1 MRFNNILLAGA
12 FAVAYAQE
20 TTVTTVPGVA
30 TPTGVDAA
38 ASSAAAAINKCL
50 KECDATDSTCQ
61 ARCVS
66 VPAPSDAQA
75 IALDKCVGD
84 CDQGDGS
91 EAETNA
97 FAQCR
102 DQCIKE
108 HYFDADSTEDG
119 PVRVRVDAAA
129 GAAPREGR
137 EEEGRALRRLVGRR
151 RAEVGPVLEGGFL
164 GCEGED
170 VDVGGLHEL
179 LLDAGGG
186 DVDEV
191 TGLVVSFGLL
201 AGWLACMLG

>member
-38 ASSAAAAINKCL
+38 ASSAAAAINRCL

-108 HYFDADSTEDG
+108 HYFDADSTNGAPADNG
-119 PVRVRVDAAA
+119 NAAATQTTGAAA
-129 GAAPREGR
+129 GTQTGTTTGTAATGSSTGTATDSDSGSDNASGTAGSDASETTGADS
-137 EEEGRALRRLVGRR
+137 GASLLVSSS
-151 RAEVGPVLEGGFL
+151 LGFF
-164 GCEGED
+164 
-170 VDVGGLHEL
+170 
-179 LLDAGGG
+179 
-186 DVDEV
+186 
-191 TGLVVSFGLL
+191 GLVAAFFL
-201 AGWLACMLG
+201 

>member
-20 TTVTTVPGVA
+20 TTITTAPGVA

-38 ASSAAAAINKCL
+38 ASSAAAVINKCL
-50 KECDATDSTCQ
+50 KDCDATDSTCQ

-66 VPAPSDAQA
+66 VPAPSEDQV

-97 FAQCR
+97 FARCR

-108 HYFDADSTEDG
+108 HYFDADTTNGAPAGNGGAAATQTTGTATVTQTGTGTNAAATGSSTETGSASSDETASG
-119 PVRVRVDAAA
+119 SGSADAAETTGSDS
-129 GAAPREGR
+129 GANV
-137 EEEGRALRRLVGRR
+137 LVGSS
-151 RAEVGPVLEGGFL
+151 LGFF
-164 GCEGED
+164 
-170 VDVGGLHEL
+170 
-179 LLDAGGG
+179 
-186 DVDEV
+186 
-191 TGLVVSFGLL
+191 GLVAAFFL
-201 AGWLACMLG
+201 